1 MIPQLEDDLILTSV
15 VETPPRMAHVAP
27 AIAPSG
33 SLHPRNAGLA
43 GLAQRALAEAR
54 PAPSAAAPSADVAQ
68 VRTAV
73 IGLGYWG
80 PNLIRNLY
88 AVLGSNLR
96 ACCDIDPTRARAVA
110 RQYPGVQVA
119 HEPRA
124 IFSDPDIDAVAIATP
139 VSTHYRLAKAALM
152 AGKSVLL
159 EKPMAASLEQAEELV
174 DLARRRGVVLMVD
187 HTFLFSPAVRKV
199 KEIVDAGQL
208 GDLLYIDSVR
218 INLGVF
224 HRDINVVWDLAPH
237 DLSIVDHLI
246 GRPPKSLA
254 VFGATHTGN
263 GMENIAYLSLDY
275 GDGLIANFH
284 VNWLSPVKVR
294 HFMIGGSRRSLIY
307 NDLDILEKVKVYD
320 TGITVREDDLEG
332 IRRQL
337 IEYRT
342 GDIWSPHIPNG
353 EPLRHA
359 VEHFVACVAGQ
370 HTPVTDGEA
379 GLRIVRLLD
388 AAQRSIKEDGK
399 RIVLTPSPEK
409 TPAFQVR
416 QVEKD

>member
-1 MIPQLEDDLILTSV
+1 MIPQLEDDLLLASV
-15 VETPPRMAHVAP
+15 VETPPRLAEVSSP
-27 AIAPSG
+27 KVPSE
-33 SLHPRNAGLA
+33 SRHSRSTRLPGLA
-43 GLAQRALAEAR
+43 ERALAEAR
-54 PAPSAAAPSADVAQ
+54 LTPPPIPASADVAH
-68 VRTAV
+68 VRAAV
-73 IGLGYWG
+73 VGLGYWG
-80 PNLIRNLY
+80 PNLIRNLH

-96 ACCDIDPTRARAVA
+96 ACCDIDPARARTMA
-110 RQYPGVQVA
+110 RHYPGIQVA
-119 HEPRA
+119 HDPRA
-124 IFSDPDIDAVAIATP
+124 VFTDPNIDAVAIATP
-139 VSTHYRLAKAALM
+139 VSTHYRLAKAAIM

-199 KEIVDAGQL
+199 KELVDAGHL

-246 GRPPKSLA
+246 GRPPRSLA

-275 GDGLIANFH
+275 GNGLIANFH

-307 NDLDILEKVKVYD
+307 NDLDLLEKVKVYD

-337 IEYRT
+337 IECRT
-342 GDIWSPHIPNG
+342 GDVWSPHIPNE
-353 EPLRHA
+353 EPLRRA

-370 HTPVTDGEA
+370 HTPVTDGNA

-388 AAQRSIKEDGK
+388 AAQRSIKENG
-399 RIVLTPSPEK
+399 RRVFFESTPK
-409 TPAFQVR
+409 
-416 QVEKD
+416 